1 MTHVNT
7 LKNPEEVALLKQRNG
22 ELEAELARWRK
33 LACTDVLTGTANV
46 LGLRTWLT
54 SRVARNKHEEYYLR
68 IIAIDVNDLKR
79 VNDTHQKGHAAGD
92 AMLKQVGQVLLQ
104 IFRDPDIVVA
114 RVGGDEFVIAEIYD
128 DMGLDGDDSALTSA
142 LRETLGGKRISVAIG
157 EAVGVVT
164 GWGNNLEQQFC
175 ELRPEADRRMYADKA
190 QMKQAA

>member
-1 MTHVNT
+1 MNK
-7 LKNPEEVALLKQRNG
+7 LKNLEDGDVAVLKRRNE
-22 ELEAELARWRK
+22 ELEAELAHWRK

-54 SRVARNKHEEYYLR
+54 SRVARNEHEEYYLR
-68 IIAIDVNDLKR
+68 VIAIDVNDLKR

-92 AMLKQVGQVLLQ
+92 AMLKQVGQVLLR
-104 IFRDPDIVVA
+104 IFSGPDMLVA

-142 LRETLGGKRISVAIG
+142 LRETLRSKRISVAIG

-175 ELRPEADRRMYADKA
+175 ELRPEADRAMYADKA